1 MNKILFKY
9 FLTIVSFNIFM
20 LVYNPLLI
28 RLLLIIITIII
39 IINSY
44 NININLWFSYIL
56 CLIYLGGVLI
66 LFIYISSFLPNIK
79 ITLIPLTVL
88 ILFWLVLVPLFNFNN
103 LIVSYFINNNYLSI
117 NIIFEKNIIMFF
129 ILSIF
134 YLIVTLIITVYYSSF
149 NKIPLRR
156 VF

>member
-1 MNKILFKY
+1 
-9 FLTIVSFNIFM
+9 M

-28 RLLLIIITIII
+28 RLLLIIITVII

-88 ILFWLVLVPLFNFNN
+88 ILFWLVLVPLFNFKN

>member
-1 MNKILFKY
+1 
-9 FLTIVSFNIFM
+9 M

>member
-1 MNKILFKY
+1 
-9 FLTIVSFNIFM
+9 M

-28 RLLLIIITIII
+28 RLLLIIITVII

-66 LFIYISSFLPNIK
+66 LFIYISSFLSNIK

-88 ILFWLVLVPLFNFNN
+88 ILFWLVLVPLFNFKN